1 MGTMGWVVLTVTAA
15 IYYITTRV
23 YKTEIYSESLA
34 NTHFWLV
41 LLGQIGFSITMWITG
56 IRQGLMWKSTN
67 VDGTLTYSFIETLVG
82 NYPYWIARSVFGV
95 IFIVGMLVFLFNF
108 IMTIVKGKQNLSNQ

>member
-1 MGTMGWVVLTVTAA
+1 
-15 IYYITTRV
+15 
-23 YKTEIYSESLA
+23 
-34 NTHFWLV
+34 
-41 LLGQIGFSITMWITG
+41 MWITC

-82 NYPYWIARSVFGV
+82 NYPYWMARSVFGL

>member
-1 MGTMGWVVLTVTAA
+1 M
-15 IYYITTRV
+15 
-23 YKTEIYSESLA
+23 
-34 NTHFWLV
+34 

>member
-1 MGTMGWVVLTVTAA
+1 M
-15 IYYITTRV
+15 
-23 YKTEIYSESLA
+23 
-34 NTHFWLV
+34 
-41 LLGQIGFSITMWITG
+41 
-56 IRQGLMWKSTN
+56 KSTN

-82 NYPYWIARSVFGV
+82 NYPYWMARSVFGV